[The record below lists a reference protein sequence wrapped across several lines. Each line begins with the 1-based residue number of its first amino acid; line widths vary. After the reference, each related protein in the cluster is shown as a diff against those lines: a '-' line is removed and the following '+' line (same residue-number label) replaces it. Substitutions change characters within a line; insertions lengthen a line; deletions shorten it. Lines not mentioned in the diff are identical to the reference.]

1 MRKRKY
7 SLFDHWWQTTD
18 PWSVGRWL
26 LLLIIGPVLFTK
38 LVVNGTLFALV
49 VFEAVKFPSALR
61 TVIRAFKE
69 AEALGQTDR
78 NSTQLKGG
86 EYRSSYSKG
95 FLIRPGGS
103 LSSDDLRRRLNE
115 LRTPHKR
122 RKRRTPKIGGQNGK

>member
-26 LLLIIGPVLFTK
+26 LLLVIGPVLFMK
-38 LVVNGTLFALV
+38 LVVNGALLVLIIFEV
-49 VFEAVKFPSALR
+49 VNFPSALR
-61 TVIRAFKE
+61 TVVRAFKE

-86 EYRSSYSKG
+86 ERNVGSNKKG

-103 LSSDDLRRRLNE
+103 LNSDDLRRRLDE
-115 LRTPHKR
+115 LRTSKTKGNIDVR
-122 RKRRTPKIGGQNGK
+122 QK